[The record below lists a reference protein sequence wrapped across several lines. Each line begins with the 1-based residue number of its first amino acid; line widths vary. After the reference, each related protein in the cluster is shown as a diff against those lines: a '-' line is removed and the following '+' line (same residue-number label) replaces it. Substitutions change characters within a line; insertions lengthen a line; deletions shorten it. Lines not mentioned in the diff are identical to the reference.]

1 MIAQKRLWRLQLVLL
16 AGAGGLLLLYALAY
30 RPLSREA
37 AALDKPL
44 TNAWKQVLEGTRG
57 NTALRGLD
65 DLDIQASRSEVERQ
79 LAVLQQAAKQAH
91 ARIELEPDLRARLK
105 EPFQLVDFDQAKLQ
119 TILDLRRL
127 ADAKLVVLTEAT
139 LRGFPD
145 FTSDLA
151 KPALLWVQLALVK
164 QLLTLAVE
172 QQPAVIRSLTLL
184 PPRAHR
190 GADGRETFLEELPLR
205 VELHGPVEAVVG
217 LLRSLPLRSSE
228 LKEHGLR
235 EVAGKTQPFFIDH
248 FILKNSTNALND
260 ASLDLL
266 VSGFISPN

>member
-1 MIAQKRLWRLQLVLL
+1 MMTPKGLLRFQLLLL

-37 AALDKPL
+37 VELDKPL
-44 TNAWKQVLEGTRG
+44 TNAWKKLLDDTRA
-57 NTALRGLD
+57 NEALRGLD

-91 ARIELEPDLRARLK
+91 AWIDLEPELRAKLK

-127 ADAKLVVLTEAT
+127 AEARKVVLADAA

-151 KPALLWVQLALVK
+151 KPALLWAQLAFVK
-164 QLLTLAVE
+164 QLLVLAVE

-184 PPRAHR
+184 PPRAHLS
-190 GADGRETFLEELPLR
+190 ADGKETFLEELALR
-205 VELHGPVEAVVG
+205 IELDGPVDAVVG

-228 LKEHGLR
+228 LKEQGLR
-235 EVAGKTQPFFIDH
+235 EVPGKHQPLFIDR
-248 FILKNSTNALND
+248 FLLRNSTNAPND

-266 VSGFISPN
+266 VSRFISPH